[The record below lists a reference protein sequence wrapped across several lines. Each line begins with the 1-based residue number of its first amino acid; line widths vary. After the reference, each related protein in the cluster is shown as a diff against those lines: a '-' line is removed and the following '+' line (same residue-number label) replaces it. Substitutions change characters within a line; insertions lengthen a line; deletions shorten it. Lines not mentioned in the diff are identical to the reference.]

1 MRAAV
6 CQIIPFSREKVLKH
20 DQVLNLLNAAE
31 ELTEMAWLPGLTRCL
46 LPLLLFF
53 FFFFF
58 NSINFF
64 LLMLLASVLHLS
76 VSFFLGKMT

>member
-1 MRAAV
+1 M

-53 FFFFF
+53 FFFFL
-58 NSINFF
+58 IPLIFF
-64 LLMLLASVLHLS
+64 SS
-76 VSFFLGKMT
+76 CC

>member
-1 MRAAV
+1 M

-53 FFFFF
+53 F
-58 NSINFF
+58 
-64 LLMLLASVLHLS
+64 
-76 VSFFLGKMT
+76 SFFLIPLIFFSSCC